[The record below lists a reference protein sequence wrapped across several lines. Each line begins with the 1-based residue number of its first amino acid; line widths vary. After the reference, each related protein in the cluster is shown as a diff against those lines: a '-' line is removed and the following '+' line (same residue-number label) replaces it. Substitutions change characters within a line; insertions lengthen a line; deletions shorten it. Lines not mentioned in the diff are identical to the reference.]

1 MVDILPPF
9 SMPSTTVLSTHK
21 LGGPLP
27 SLSQIRTFTPGWDQN
42 KHTYTERGVGQNA
55 PSKQLQSYTVRA
67 QHGLKTPPEEMTG
80 SSNANPLLA
89 PLDGLHYKSVPIA
102 GSNAA
107 LYQTNQDIHG
117 NSRYPSKPQ
126 PFYDSYQSVQQPQSP
141 APRGESIRSREQPAR
156 RRASSDGNSIV
167 SYLQIPPSINNSKG
181 SLADFAAQV
190 RSLFPILA
198 ASSLTKCR

>member
-9 SMPSTTVLSTHK
+9 SMPSTTVLSTYK

-27 SLSQIRTFTPGWDQN
+27 SLSQIRTIAPGWDKK
-42 KHTYTERGVGQNA
+42 KHPYAERGVGHNA
-55 PSKQLQSYTVRA
+55 PSIQLQSSTVRTR
-67 QHGLKTPPEEMTG
+67 HGLKTPPEEMTG
-80 SSNANPLLA
+80 ISNANPLRA
-89 PLDGLHYKSVPIA
+89 PFDGLHYKSVPVV

-107 LYQTNQDIHG
+107 LYPTNQDTHG
-117 NSRYPSKPQ
+117 ITRYPNKPQ
-126 PFYDSYQSVQQPQSP
+126 PFYDTYQSAQRPQSP
-141 APRGESIRSREQPAR
+141 VSKGESISSREQPAR

-190 RSLFPILA
+190 RLLFPL
-198 ASSLTKCR
+198 LL